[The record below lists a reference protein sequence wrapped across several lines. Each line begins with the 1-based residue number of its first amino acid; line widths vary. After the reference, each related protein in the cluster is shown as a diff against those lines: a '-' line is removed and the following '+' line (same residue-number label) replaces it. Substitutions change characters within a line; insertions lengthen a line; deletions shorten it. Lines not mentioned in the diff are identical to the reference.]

1 MARRNQRL
9 RAEDI
14 AEMLEEEDDDDGL
27 EDPQISSDDED
38 EPAQVITEMLFV
50 DNQFVDMV
58 VVQPSREA
66 SPNPR

>member
-9 RAEDI
+9 RVEDI